1 MRITIK
7 NNSKHPS
14 PRSHG
19 FTLMELL
26 VVIALMAL
34 VSVGVVFAMG
44 DNGQDQLQ
52 REGQRL
58 AAQLEAARAQSRASG
73 QAARWRADSSG
84 FVVEGL
90 QGGTRHSA
98 WLNPP
103 VATRTSGD
111 IVLGPEPLIGP
122 QTIAISHPQR
132 SPNTVVVATDGVRP
146 FDVQGAP

>member
-1 MRITIK
+1 
-7 NNSKHPS
+7 
-14 PRSHG
+14 
-19 FTLMELL
+19 MELL

-73 QAARWRADSSG
+73 QAARWRADSTG

-90 QGGTRHSA
+90 QGGSRRSA

-132 SPNTVVVATDGVRP
+132 AANTVVIATDGVRP
-146 FDVQGAP
+146 FELQGAP

>member
-1 MRITIK
+1 MRNTIK
-7 NNSKHPS
+7 NNSNHLDQ
-14 PRSHG
+14 RSHG

-73 QAARWRADSSG
+73 QAARWRADSNG

-90 QGGTRHSA
+90 QGGTRTAA
-98 WLNPP
+98 WLQPP
-103 VATRTSGD
+103 VASRTSGD

-122 QTIAISHPQR
+122 QTIVIAYPSR
-132 SPNTVVVATDGVRP
+132 AANTVVVATDGVRP
-146 FDVQGAP
+146 FAVQAP

>member
-1 MRITIK
+1 MI
-7 NNSKHPS
+7 NFDSKHLWQ
-14 PRSHG
+14 RHRG

-26 VVIALMAL
+26 VVISLMAL

-44 DNGQDQLQ
+44 DNSQDQLQ

-90 QGGTRHSA
+90 QGGSRHSA

-111 IVLGPEPLIGP
+111 IVLGPEPLIGT

-132 SPNTVVVATDGVRP
+132 SANTVVIATDGVRP
-146 FDVQGAP
+146 FDLQGAP

>member
-1 MRITIK
+1 
-7 NNSKHPS
+7 
-14 PRSHG
+14 
-19 FTLMELL
+19 MELL

-73 QAARWRADSSG
+73 QAARWRADSNG

-103 VATRTSGD
+103 VATRTNGD

-132 SPNTVVVATDGVRP
+132 SANTVVIATDGVRP
-146 FDVQGAP
+146 FDLQGAP